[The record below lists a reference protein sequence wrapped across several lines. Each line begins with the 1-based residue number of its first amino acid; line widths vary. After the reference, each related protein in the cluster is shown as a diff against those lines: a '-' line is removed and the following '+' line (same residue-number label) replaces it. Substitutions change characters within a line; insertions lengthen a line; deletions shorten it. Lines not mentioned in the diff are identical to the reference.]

1 MLANSVD
8 ERKNIEYK
16 NGALVSACFAGV
28 QSVEMQLSRKAA
40 FCCDREKMFCVT
52 DEFSLKRSKCSS
64 SIFVLEG

>member
-8 ERKNIEYK
+8 EGKNIEYK

-40 FCCDREKMFCVT
+40 CYCDREKMFL
-52 DEFSLKRSKCSS
+52 SLTN
-64 SIFVLEG
+64 FL